1 MGTRPKGKKQLTR
14 RGVLKT
20 GATALGGGALLLGNG
35 GTPLDA
41 APAQAQAPAVAT
53 GTQTGR
59 PFRGLVRHEATL
71 DVQEMRLLPIDPR
84 QVVIR
89 SLAVA
94 PCYTIVRGALAT
106 NPIRRAE
113 VPNHCGFGVVEAVG
127 PMVKRVQVGDRVVV
141 AGTSQCGQC
150 YQCLH
155 GRPDYC
161 QFTFF
166 SNAPGVEPFAPF
178 AQFRDGTPVYAQA
191 GIGGMSEIMTAF
203 EEYCVPVFT
212 DLPAAQL
219 TLLGDQLASG
229 FAAGHA
235 DMHFQPGS
243 DVVVFGAGPVGLG
256 AVQAARVM
264 GAGQVIVVD
273 PIRYRREFSMKLGAT
288 TTLDAN
294 AEGDG
299 IVERIRELCR
309 GPNDRRFAGG
319 NTWGRAGNAAMSR
332 GADFVVEAAG
342 LQTLPPKVEA
352 QPDPSNVKTVL
363 QAWDSTR
370 AGGHV
375 MLMGFTLQPVPFP
388 GVSLALLGRTIHP
401 GQQGGLHVMRDIPRY
416 VKLIERGVIDAQSV
430 ITKRYTLD
438 QSVQAVQDTADR
450 TIITGVI
457 EFS

>member
-1 MGTRPKGKKQLTR
+1 MGPRPKGKRQLSR
-14 RGVLKT
+14 RGMLKT
-20 GATALGGGALLLGNG
+20 GATALGGGALLLGG
-35 GTPLDA
+35 GGASLDA
-41 APAQAQAPAVAT
+41 APAQAPAIAT

-59 PFRGLVRHEATL
+59 TFRGLVRHDATL

-94 PCYTIVRGALAT
+94 PCYTIVRGALGT

-127 PMVKRVQVGDRVVV
+127 AMVKRVQVGDRVVV

-178 AQFRDGTPVYAQA
+178 AEFRDGTPVYAQA
-191 GIGGMSEIMTAF
+191 GIGGMSEVMTAF

-235 DMHFQPGS
+235 DMVFQPGS

-273 PIRYRREFSMKLGAT
+273 PIRYRREFSSKLGAT
-288 TTLDAN
+288 TTLDPN

-319 NTWGRAGNAAMSR
+319 TTWGRAGNAAMSR

-342 LQTLPPKVEA
+342 IQTLPPKVEA
-352 QPDPSNVKTVL
+352 QPDPTNVKTVL

-401 GQQGGLHVMRDIPRY
+401 GQQGGLHVMRDLPRY

-438 QSVQAVQDTADR
+438 QSRQAVQDTADR

>member
-1 MGTRPKGKKQLTR
+1 MATGPNNSRPVTR
-14 RGVLKT
+14 RRILKA
-20 GATALGGGALLLGNG
+20 GAASALGGGAALLA
-35 GTPLDA
+35 GTSGMDA
-41 APAQAQAPAVAT
+41 QAAQAPAVLT
-53 GTQTGR
+53 NSQTGR
-59 PFRGLVRHEATL
+59 TFRGLVRHDSTL
-71 DVQEMRLLPIDPR
+71 DVQQMRLLPIDPR

-94 PCYTIVRGALAT
+94 PCYTIVRGALST
-106 NPIRRAE
+106 NAIRRAE
-113 VPNHCGFGVVEAVG
+113 VPNHCGFGIVEAVG
-127 PMVKRVQVGDRVVV
+127 AMVKRVQVGDRVVV

-166 SNAPGVEPFAPF
+166 SNAPGVEAFPPF
-178 AQFRDGTPVYAQA
+178 AQLPDGTPVYAQA

-243 DVVVFGAGPVGLG
+243 DVVVFGGGPVGLG
-256 AVQAARVM
+256 AVQAARVT

-273 PIRYRREFSMKLGAT
+273 PIKYRREFAMKVGAT
-288 TTLDAN
+288 TTLDPV

-299 IVERIRELCR
+299 IVERVRELCK
-309 GPNDRRFAGG
+309 GANDRRFAGG
-319 NTWGRAGNAAMSR
+319 VSWGRAANAVISR

-342 LQTLPPKVEA
+342 YQAVPPKVEP
-352 QPDPSNVKTVL
+352 QPDPTNVKTVL
-363 QAWDSTR
+363 QAWDCTR

-388 GVSLALLGRTIHP
+388 GASLALFGRTIHP

-416 VKLIERGVIDAQSV
+416 VKLIEKGKIDATSV
-430 ITKRYTLD
+430 ITKKYTLD
-438 QSVQAVQDTADR
+438 ESRQAVQDTGDR

-457 EFS
+457 EFT

>member
-1 MGTRPKGKKQLTR
+1 MGTGSNGKRLSR
-14 RGVLKT
+14 RRVLKA
-20 GATALGGGALLLGNG
+20 GATALGGGALALGGNAG
-35 GTPLDA
+35 EGA
-41 APAQAQAPAVAT
+41 GQAPAITT

-59 PFRGLVRHEATL
+59 TFRGLVRHDATL

-127 PMVKRVQVGDRVVV
+127 AMVKRVQVGDKVVV

-235 DMHFQPGS
+235 EMVFQPGS

-264 GAGQVIVVD
+264 GAGQVIVAD
-273 PIRYRREFSMKLGAT
+273 PIKYRRDFATKMGAT
-288 TTLDAN
+288 ATLDAN

-319 NTWGRAGNAAMSR
+319 TTWGRAGNAAMSR

-342 LQTLPPKVEA
+342 LEAMPPKTER
-352 QPDPSNVKTVL
+352 QPDPTNVKTVL
-363 QAWDSTR
+363 QAWDCTR

-388 GVSLALLGRTIHP
+388 GVSLALLGRTLHP

-416 VKLIERGVIDAQSV
+416 VKLIEKGKIDAQSV
-430 ITKRYTLD
+430 ITRKYTLD
-438 QSVQAVQDTADR
+438 QSRQAVQDTADR

-457 EFS
+457 EFT

>member
-1 MGTRPKGKKQLTR
+1 MGTRPKGKRQLTR
-14 RGVLKT
+14 RGMLKT
-20 GATALGGGALLLGNG
+20 GASALGGGALLLGG
-35 GTPLDA
+35 GSLDA
-41 APAQAQAPAVAT
+41 AAAAQAQAPAIAT

-59 PFRGLVRHEATL
+59 TFRGLVRHDATL
-71 DVQEMRLLPIDPR
+71 DVQEMQLLPIDSR

-94 PCYTIVRGALAT
+94 PCYTIVRGALNT
-106 NPIRRAE
+106 TPIRRAE

-127 PMVKRVQVGDRVVV
+127 AMVKRVQVGDRVVV

-191 GIGGMSEIMTAF
+191 GIGGMSELMTAF

-235 DMHFQPGS
+235 DMVFEPGS

-256 AVQAARVM
+256 AVQAGRVM

-273 PIRYRREFSMKLGAT
+273 PIKYRREFAMKVGAT

-319 NTWGRAGNAAMSR
+319 VSWGRAGNAVMSR
-332 GADFVVEAAG
+332 GADSVVEAAG
-342 LQTLPPKVEA
+342 YQAMPPKVET
-352 QPDPSNVKTVL
+352 QPDPSNVKTVQ
-363 QAWDSTR
+363 QAWDCTR

-375 MLMGFTLQPVPFP
+375 MLMGFTLQQVSFP
-388 GVSLALLGRTIHP
+388 GPTLAILGRTIHP

-416 VKLIERGVIDAQSV
+416 VKLIEKGKIDAQSV
-430 ITKRYTLD
+430 ITRKYTLD
-438 QSVQAVQDTADR
+438 QSRQAVQDTADR

>member
-1 MGTRPKGKKQLTR
+1 METRSRNKRRLTR
-14 RGVLKT
+14 RHVLTT
-20 GATALGGGALLLGNG
+20 GAAALGAGTGLVTGQSVLGAQS
-35 GTPLDA
+35 T
-41 APAQAQAPAVAT
+41 QAPAVVT

-59 PFRGLVRHEATL
+59 PFRGLVRHASTL

-94 PCYTIVRGALAT
+94 PCYTIVRGALGT
-106 NPIRRAE
+106 NPSQRAE

-150 YQCLH
+150 YQCLQ
-155 GRPDYC
+155 GRSDYC

-166 SNAPGVEPFAPF
+166 SNAQGVDPFPPF
-178 AQFRDGTPVYAQA
+178 AQFPDGTPVYAQA
-191 GIGGMSEIMTAF
+191 GIGGMSELLAVF

-219 TLLGDQLASG
+219 TLLGDQLSSG

-235 DMHFQPGS
+235 DMRFEPGS

-256 AVQAARVM
+256 AVQAGRVT
-264 GAGQVIVVD
+264 GAGQVIVID
-273 PIRYRREFSMKLGAT
+273 PIKYRREFAMKLGAT
-288 TTLDAN
+288 TTLDPV
-294 AEGDG
+294 AEGEG
-299 IVERIRELCR
+299 LVERVRELCR

-319 NTWGRAGNAAMSR
+319 VTWGRAGNAVMGR

-342 LQTLPPKVEA
+342 LQAFPPKAEA
-352 QPDPSNVKTVL
+352 QPDPTNVKTVQ
-363 QAWDSTR
+363 QAWDCTR
-370 AGGHV
+370 MGGHV
-375 MLMGFTLQPVPFP
+375 MLMGLTLQPVSFP
-388 GVSLALLGRTIHP
+388 GSALALLGRTIHP

-416 VKLIERGVIDAQSV
+416 VKLIERGIIDAQSV

-438 QSVQAVQDTADR
+438 QSRQAVQDTADR
-450 TIITGVI
+450 AIITGVI
-457 EFS
+457 EFA

>member
-1 MGTRPKGKKQLTR
+1 MTRLSR
-14 RGVLKT
+14 RHLLKT
-20 GATALGGGALLLGNG
+20 GAAAIGGGAALTGQ
-35 GTPLDA
+35 
-41 APAQAQAPAVAT
+41 AQAQQAPGVNTNA
-53 GTQTGR
+53 QTGR
-59 PFRGLVRHEATL
+59 TFRGLVRHGTTI
-71 DVQEMRLLPIDPR
+71 DVQELRLLPVDPR

-94 PCYTIVRGALAT
+94 PCYTIVRGALGT

-127 PMVKRVQVGDRVVV
+127 AQVRRVQAGDRVVV

-150 YQCLH
+150 YQCLQ

-166 SNAPGVEPFAPF
+166 SNAPGVEPFPPF
-178 AQFRDGTPVYAQA
+178 AEMRDGTKVYAQA

-235 DMHFQPGS
+235 DMKFEPGS
-243 DVVVFGAGPVGLG
+243 DVVVWGCGPVGLG
-256 AVQAARVM
+256 AVQAGKVF
-264 GAGQVIVVD
+264 GAGQVIAID
-273 PIRYRREFSMKLGAT
+273 PIKYRREFALKIGAT
-288 TTLDAN
+288 MTLDPV

-299 IVERIRELCR
+299 IVNRIRELCK
-309 GPNDRRFAGG
+309 GKTDRRFAGG
-319 NTWGRAGNAAMSR
+319 ITSGNAGNAIISR
-332 GADFVVEAAG
+332 GADFTVEAAG
-342 LQTLPPKVEA
+342 FQSFPPKVEA
-352 QPDPSNVKTVL
+352 QPDPTNVKTVL
-363 QAWDSTR
+363 QAWDSTK

-388 GVSLALLGRTIHP
+388 GASLALFGRTIHP

-416 VKLIERGVIDAQSV
+416 VKLIEKGKIDAKSV
-430 ITKRYTLD
+430 ITKTYTLD
-438 QSVQAVQDTADR
+438 QGVQAIQDTADR

>member
-1 MGTRPKGKKQLTR
+1 MNKRVSR
-14 RGVLKT
+14 RNLLRA
-20 GATALGGGALLLGNG
+20 GAAAFGGGAAYLSGAG
-35 GTPLDA
+35 A
-41 APAQAQAPAVAT
+41 ASAQGQQAPGIQT
-53 GTQTGR
+53 NTQTGR
-59 PFRGLVRHEATL
+59 TFRGLVRHSNTL
-71 DVQEMRLLPIDPR
+71 DIQELRLLATDPR

-94 PCYTIVRGALAT
+94 PCYTIVRGALGT
-106 NPIRRAE
+106 NPSRRAE

-127 PMVKRVQVGDRVVV
+127 NLVKRVQVGDRVVV

-166 SNAPGVEPFAPF
+166 SNAPGVEAFPPFAEM
-178 AQFRDGTPVYAQA
+178 RDGTPVYAQA
-191 GIGGMSEIMTAF
+191 GIGGMSEVMTAF

-212 DLPAAQL
+212 DLPAAEL

-235 DMHFQPGS
+235 DMRFELGS
-243 DVVVFGAGPVGLG
+243 DVVVFGAGPVGIG
-256 AVQAARVM
+256 AVQAGRVTGAAQVIAIDPIKYRRDFAMTM
-264 GAGQVIVVD
+264 GATLALD
-273 PIRYRREFSMKLGAT
+273 PV
-288 TTLDAN
+288 

-299 IVERIRELCR
+299 LVERVRELCR

-319 NTWGRAGNAAMSR
+319 VSWGRAGNAVMAR

-342 LQTLPPKVEA
+342 FQAMPPKVEA
-352 QPDPSNVKTVL
+352 QPDPTNVKTVL
-363 QAWDSTR
+363 QAWDCTR
-370 AGGHV
+370 MGGHV

-388 GVSLALLGRTIHP
+388 GASLALLGRTIHP
-401 GQQGGLHVMRDIPRY
+401 GQQGGLNVMRDIPRY
-416 VKLIERGVIDAQSV
+416 VKLVEKGKIDAKSM
-430 ITKRYTLD
+430 ITRRYTFAD
-438 QSVQAVQDTADR
+438 SRQAVQDTADR